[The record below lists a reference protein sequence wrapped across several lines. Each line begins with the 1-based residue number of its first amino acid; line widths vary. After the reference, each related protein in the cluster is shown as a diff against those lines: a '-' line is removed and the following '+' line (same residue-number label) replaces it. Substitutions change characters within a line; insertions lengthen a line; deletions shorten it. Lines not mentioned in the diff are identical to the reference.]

1 MCVSNPLFFLLAD
14 NGSTWSFTSTRIRV
28 RTLTTTRQ
36 AATMAKASVATDIH
50 QPLDIGNDFTPQIAL
65 DLVIGF
71 ELFAQ
76 GVDVVSSEVITV
88 LGPIN
93 ARRIKD
99 FESCSPADPVNICQ
113 CNIEPFISR
122 QIYTN

>member
-1 MCVSNPLFFLLAD
+1 MSQ
-14 NGSTWSFTSTRIRV
+14 S
-28 RTLTTTRQ
+28 
-36 AATMAKASVATDIH
+36 SVATNVH
-50 QPLDIGNDFTPQIAL
+50 EALDVGNDFATQITL
-65 DLVIGF
+65 DLVIGLKF
-71 ELFAQ
+71 FAQ
-76 GVDVVSSEVITV
+76 DVDVVRSEVITV

>member
-1 MCVSNPLFFLLAD
+1 MSVSTQLLFLLTND
-14 NGSTWSFTSTRIRV
+14 GSAWTLACARV
-28 RTLTTTRQ
+28 GVRALSATRQ
-36 AATMAKASVATDIH
+36 AATMSQASVATDVH
-50 QPLDIGNDFTPQIAL
+50 EALDIGNDFTTQITL
-65 DLVIGF
+65 DLVIGL

-76 GVDVVSSEVITV
+76 RVDVVGSEVITV